1 MNGIFIAASLLLL
14 NVLRPVLLCEIRVVF
29 HAAAAAAVRIR
40 WAIFLARFETVW
52 TNMRGC
58 QMCDIT

>member
-29 HAAAAAAVRIR
+29 AQRTHPCAAGSSS
-40 WAIFLARFETVW
+40 EE
-52 TNMRGC
+52 
-58 QMCDIT
+58 